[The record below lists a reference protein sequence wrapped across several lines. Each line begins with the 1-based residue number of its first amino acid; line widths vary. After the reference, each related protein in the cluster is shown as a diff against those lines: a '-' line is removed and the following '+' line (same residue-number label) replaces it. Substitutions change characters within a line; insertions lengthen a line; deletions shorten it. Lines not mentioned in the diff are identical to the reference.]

1 MHIACTTTAGRGD
14 TDRLLALL
22 AERLA
27 AEGLTASGVVQ
38 INTNCGPD
46 RPCDMDVAVLPDG
59 PSFRISETRGPG
71 ARGCRL
77 DPDALERAVAEVAA
91 RLGPGTDLLIVNKF
105 GKHEAEGRGFR
116 DVIAQALALDV
127 PVLVGVNALNVDA
140 FAAFAGGMEARLPPD
155 AAAILAWVRAHRP
168 ARPRRA

>member
-14 TDRLLALL
+14 TDRLLASL

-27 AEGLTASGVVQ
+27 EEGLVASGVVQ

-46 RPCDMDVAVLPDG
+46 RPCDMDVAVLPAG
-59 PSFRISETRGPG
+59 PTFRISETRGPG

-77 DPDALERAVAEVAA
+77 DPDALERSVAEVAA
-91 RLGPGTDLLIVNKF
+91 RLTAETDVLIINKF

-116 DVIAQALALDV
+116 DVIARALELEV
-127 PVLVGVNALNVDA
+127 PVLVGVNGLNLDA
-140 FAAFAGGMEARLPPD
+140 FSTFAGGMETRLPPEPD
-155 AAAILAWVRAHRP
+155 ALLDWVRSH
-168 ARPRRA
+168 ARTARV